1 MSLDSSPEWRWPI
14 KQHHGQHSER
24 LSCMRSIVY
33 TQISGDP
40 LCTKQEGNGAA
51 GLALSLN
58 ISSTGLLVLMDREP
72 EIDQGMRISVPS
84 PAPEISIPTMADVRW
99 TRKVPL
105 MSGKTRPIFFVGLR
119 FLL

>member
-1 MSLDSSPEWRWPI
+1 MSLSSSPEWLWAI
-14 KQHHGQHSER
+14 KQHEGQHSDR
-24 LSCMRSIVY
+24 SSCLRSIAY
-33 TQISGDP
+33 IQISADP
-40 LCTKQEGNGAA
+40 SCTKQEGDGAV

-58 ISSTGLLVLMDREP
+58 ISPKGLLILMDREP
-72 EIDQGMRISVPS
+72 VIDQVMRISVPS
-84 PAPEISIPTMADVRW
+84 PAPGVSIPTMADVRW

>member
-1 MSLDSSPEWRWPI
+1 MSLNSFPEWLWAI
-14 KQHHGQHSER
+14 KQHHGQHSDR
-24 LSCMRSIVY
+24 LSCMRSIAY
-33 TQISGDP
+33 TQISPDP
-40 LCTKQEGNGAA
+40 SRAKQEGNGES

-72 EIDQGMRISVPS
+72 AIDQVMRISVPS
-84 PAPEISIPTMADVRW
+84 PAPEVSIPTMADVRW

-105 MSGKTRPIFFVGLR
+105 MSGKTHPIFFVGLR